1 MMKFITTLTTKEAL
15 SMKQTNSISEYI
27 NRNAER
33 KNAHWKITGES
44 KMFMH
49 DGMWYDESVFDK
61 ILSLYEYVKFNDKG
75 ENPDKTKIK

>member
-1 MMKFITTLTTKEAL
+1 MMKFITTLITKEEL
-15 SMKQTNSISEYI
+15 NMKQTYKISEYV

-49 DGMWYDESVFDK
+49 DGMWYDASDFDK

-75 ENPDKTKIK
+75 DNQDKTRIR

>member
-1 MMKFITTLTTKEAL
+1 MKTTHK
-15 SMKQTNSISEYI
+15 ISEYI

-33 KNAHWKITGES
+33 KNAHWTIKGES

-61 ILSLYEYVKFNDKG
+61 ILCLYEYVKFNPKG
-75 ENPDKTKIK
+75 DNPDKTKIK

>member
-1 MMKFITTLTTKEAL
+1 MKTTHK
-15 SMKQTNSISEYI
+15 ISEYI
-27 NRNAER
+27 LLNQLR
-33 KNAHWKITGES
+33 KNAQWKITADK

-49 DGMWYDESVFDK
+49 NGIWYDASVFDK

>member
-1 MMKFITTLTTKEAL
+1 MKTTHK
-15 SMKQTNSISEYI
+15 ISEYI
-27 NRNAER
+27 NRNSER

-61 ILSLYEYVKFNDKG
+61 ILSLYEYVKFNNKG